1 MTRERDLMA
10 QVEVLKRERDAA
22 REGIVSLDA
31 SKRHLVKEVE
41 RLTSALASERARVG
55 ELERGIREARAHIF
69 AKLPEE
75 QDPPRNRLQV
85 VACMLNETL
94 RMTAPS
100 PGTDHEDRK
109 P

>member
-55 ELERGIREARAHIF
+55 ELERALRQLVEEHAWGPGCGHPEDIRRARAL
-69 AKLPEE
+69 LPK
-75 QDPPRNRLQV
+75 P
-85 VACMLNETL
+85 
-94 RMTAPS
+94 APS
-100 PGTDHEDRK
+100 PGTDHEDRHG
-109 P
+109 